1 MKCCAFFATLIGK
14 QQTAR
19 IRRMKKN
26 PGGRRNEP
34 QKREEHMKIVVLDRS
49 SVGEDV
55 SVEAIKQF
63 GEVDFY
69 NSTPDELVAERIA
82 DANIVV
88 ANKSPMNESTM
99 KDAKQVKMICQL
111 STGYD
116 NVDIEYCKNR
126 GIHVAN
132 ARNYSTAAVA
142 QHTVALALSVLENL
156 PKFLCVFDAV

>member
-1 MKCCAFFATLIGK
+1 
-14 QQTAR
+14 
-19 IRRMKKN
+19 
-26 PGGRRNEP
+26 
-34 QKREEHMKIVVLDRS
+34 MKIVVLDRS

-116 NVDIEYCKNR
+116 NVDIEYCKDR
-126 GIHVAN
+126 GIHVQT
-132 ARNYSTAAVA
+132 RGIIRRLQLRSI
-142 QHTVALALSVLENL
+142 QLRWRS
-156 PKFLCVFDAV
+156 LCWKTCRIMTIT

>member
-1 MKCCAFFATLIGK
+1 
-14 QQTAR
+14 
-19 IRRMKKN
+19 
-26 PGGRRNEP
+26 
-34 QKREEHMKIVVLDRS
+34 MKIVVLDRS

-116 NVDIEYCKNR
+116 NVDIEYCKTEASMWQTR
-126 GIHVAN
+126 GII
-132 ARNYSTAAVA
+132 RRLQLRSI
-142 QHTVALALSVLENL
+142 QL
-156 PKFLCVFDAV
+156 PWRSLCWKTCRIMITT